1 MERYSLTPESKRM
14 LDDANWEEIYPRLLY
29 YVQMKGGALKWRSGN
44 KSDFAQGMK
53 AEDLVQEAIKKLFS
67 GERVW
72 DHEKDPDLGK
82 FLMDSVLK
90 SMVSNLVRSKDNT
103 SVQIIPEES
112 NRPLEEIVQ
121 VARPED
127 DHATELMVRT
137 KNPEEIALEN
147 EEAREREEKEETA
160 KKILNNLMDLGKED
174 TEVNLILEC
183 TMEGIKEPRF
193 IAQKTGLS
201 VKQVNNAQKRFRRLL
216 GKVRGELKGGVGYE

>member
-1 MERYSLTPESKRM
+1 M
-14 LDDANWEEIYPRLLY
+14 DDANWEEIYLRLVN
-29 YVQMKGGALKWRSGN
+29 YVQMKGRALKWRTGN
-44 KSDFAQGMK
+44 QSDFAQGMT

-72 DHEKDPDLGK
+72 DYEKDPDLGK

-112 NRPLEEIVQ
+112 YRPLEEVAQ
-121 VARPED
+121 VASPED

-147 EEAREREEKEETA
+147 EEERERENKEVAA

-174 TEVNLILEC
+174 KEVNLILEC
-183 TMEGIKEPRF
+183 TMEGIIEPRF

-216 GKVRGELKGGVGYE
+216 EKVRSELKGGVGYE